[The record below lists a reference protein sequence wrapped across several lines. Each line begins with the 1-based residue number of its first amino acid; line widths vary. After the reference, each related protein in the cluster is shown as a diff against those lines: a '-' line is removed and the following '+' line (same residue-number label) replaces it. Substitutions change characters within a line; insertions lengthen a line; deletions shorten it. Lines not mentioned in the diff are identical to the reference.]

1 MSRREGATDRG
12 RGGDRTRGRAADAPG
27 SDRAVSITVNYVIA
41 LSITAVLIS
50 GLLIGAGT
58 YVENQRD
65 QVVREELAVVAE
77 QLAAGIDDADRLA
90 RTAADPGVRVG
101 VDLPR
106 RVAGESYRV
115 EVTELSAPGSQ
126 PGRYE
131 LTLRSAGSGVSVTLT
146 VSTLE
151 PMTETSVNGGWVV
164 VELDTVGG
172 TDTLVVTDGDPSGR
186 LSLSRSTGGIRV

>member
-1 MSRREGATDRG
+1 MSRRRGLTGRRGA
-12 RGGDRTRGRAADAPG
+12 GGWSR

-58 YVENQRD
+58 YVENERD
-65 QVVREELAVVAE
+65 QVVREELTVVAE

-90 RTAADPGVRVG
+90 RTAGDPTVRVG

-106 RVAGESYRV
+106 RVAGESYRI
-115 EVTELSAPGSQ
+115 EITNLSAPGPQ
-126 PGRYE
+126 PERYE
-131 LTLRSAGSGVSVTLT
+131 LTLRSSRSGVSVTLT

-151 PMTETSVNGGWVV
+151 AMSETSVNGGWVV
-164 VELDTVGG
+164 VETGG
-172 TDTLVVTDGDPSGR
+172 TDTLVVSDGDPSET
-186 LSLSRSTGGIRV
+186 LSLSRPTGGIRE